1 MKYNLIIKPQKFDRF
16 TTVPNYIFRHKG
28 MSVGATGLY
37 AWMFSHK
44 HDQLI
49 TVEFMINHFKES
61 KSAIRTKL
69 NELIDFG
76 YVDRIRVYENGRIK
90 GYNYKLKAKGKK
102 LEREKLETEK
112 LETENLALENQLQSN
127 TNNINNN
134 IINTNIDSVLPH
146 FIKLFDKRFHPTTK
160 AQKQKWVTI
169 LDQLQRI
176 DKYDLRDVYK
186 ICKHIRE
193 KEFWK
198 TQFLS
203 LPKLRNVD
211 KNGDKWINRFNAIY
225 LDDNKPNAFKKIKDL
240 IEFKIYTDIDGKE
253 SLGAI
258 TKSAKLN
265 EYNLTQLLNG
275 SEILQVIKYLKNE

>member
-61 KSAIRTKL
+61 KSAIRAKL

-76 YVDRIRVYENGRIK
+76 YVDRIRVYDNGRIK

-102 LEREKLETEK
+102 LETEKLETEK
-112 LETENLALENQLQSN
+112 LETENLALENQPQSN

-134 IINTNIDSVLPH
+134 IINTNIESVLPH
-146 FIKLFDKRFHPTTK
+146 FI
-160 AQKQKWVTI
+160 
-169 LDQLQRI
+169 
-176 DKYDLRDVYK
+176 
-186 ICKHIRE
+186 
-193 KEFWK
+193 
-198 TQFLS
+198 
-203 LPKLRNVD
+203 
-211 KNGDKWINRFNAIY
+211 
-225 LDDNKPNAFKKIKDL
+225 
-240 IEFKIYTDIDGKE
+240 
-253 SLGAI
+253 
-258 TKSAKLN
+258 
-265 EYNLTQLLNG
+265 
-275 SEILQVIKYLKNE
+275 